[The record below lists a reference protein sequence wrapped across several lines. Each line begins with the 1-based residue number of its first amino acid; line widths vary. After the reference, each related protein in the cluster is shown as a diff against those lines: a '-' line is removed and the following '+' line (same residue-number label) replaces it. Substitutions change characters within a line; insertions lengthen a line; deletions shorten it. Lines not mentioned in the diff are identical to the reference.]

1 MAEDERERRE
11 WLSRREL
18 LRRAGLG
25 TAVLLYSGAAAKTSV
40 AGAPKYAKKELRN
53 TLKIIQWRHFVPA
66 YDTWLDSKYIKI
78 WGNKND
84 TDVIVDHINLTDL
97 PARAASEVAAR
108 SGHDLF
114 QHLSPPAAFED
125 QVINL
130 KDVVQDVTKKL
141 GKPKG
146 LARRSTY
153 NPKTKKWFGFADNYV
168 PDPVHFRRDWWGEAG
183 VRPTTWEN
191 VLRGAAKL
199 KADGHPIGIGM
210 SNELDSNMALIAL
223 MQCFGAYIQNADA
236 QVTLNTK
243 QTRDAVSF
251 MAELYR
257 RGMTSDVFAWVPAS
271 NNNAFLAGR
280 ISLAF
285 NAISILRTAE
295 GQNPTL
301 AQNTAILPIPRGPKQ
316 ALGLEHVMGVYT
328 IWKFA
333 KNKAAAQKFIIDL
346 CTTYQQAFTNS
357 KFYNFPSFPQQ
368 VKNVQRQLAQDKHKP
383 LGKYTIL
390 GTIANKYTHNVGY
403 PGFSNA
409 AIDEL
414 FNTYLIPQMFAQ
426 VAQKKMS
433 AADAASA
440 ADQQIRQIYAK
451 WRKRKKI

>member
-168 PDPVHFRRDWWGEAG
+168 PDPVHYRRDWWGEAG

-301 AQNTAILPIPRGPKQ
+301 AQSTAILPIPRGPKQ

-333 KNKAAAQKFIIDL
+333 ANKALAKKYIRD
-346 CTTYQQAFTNS
+346 QQLQYIGHFLNS
-357 KFYNFPSFPQQ
+357 KFYNFPAWPKA
-368 VKNVQRQLAQDKHKP
+368 VPNIKKKLARDP
-383 LGKYTIL
+383 SGKYTVLDKISR
-390 GTIANKYTHNVGY
+390 TATTNVGF
-403 PGFSNA
+403 PGYSNA
-409 AIDEL
+409 AIDEI
-414 FNTYLIPQMFAQ
+414 FNTNLIPQMFAQ
-426 VAQKKMS
+426 VAQGNKS
-433 AADAASA
+433 AAESVRDTTGEV
-440 ADQQIRQIYAK
+440 QRIFRK
-451 WRKRKKI
+451 WRGRGKI

>member
-25 TAVLLYSGAAAKTSV
+25 TAVLLYSGAAAKTSA
-40 AGAPKYAKKELRN
+40 AGVPKFRHKELAK
-53 TLKIIQWRHFVPA
+53 TLRIIQWRHFVPA
-66 YDTWLDSKYIKI
+66 YDTWFDNTYTKI
-78 WGNKND
+78 WGRKND
-84 TDVIVDHINLTDL
+84 CEVIVDHINLTDL
-97 PARAASEVAAR
+97 PARAASEVSSR
-108 SGHDLF
+108 SGHDIF

-125 QVINL
+125 QVLNL
-130 KDVVQDVTKKL
+130 KDVVQDVNQKL
-141 GKPKG
+141 GPMKG

-153 NPKTKKWFGFADNYV
+153 NPKTKKWFGMADNYV
-168 PDPVHFRRDWWGEAG
+168 PDPVHYRRDWWGEAG

-243 QTRDAVSF
+243 QTRAAVSF

-295 GQNPTL
+295 GQNPAL
-301 AQNTAILPIPRGPKQ
+301 ARNTAILPIPKGPKQ
-316 ALGLEHVMGVYT
+316 ALGLEHVMGVHT

-333 KNKAAAQKFIIDL
+333 QEKALAKKYIRD
-346 CTTYQQAFTNS
+346 QQLAYIGHFLNS
-357 KFYNFPSFPQQ
+357 KFYNFPAWPKA
-368 VKNVQRQLAQDKHKP
+368 VPNIKKKLQRDP
-383 LGKYTIL
+383 SGKYTVLDRISR
-390 GTIANKYTHNVGY
+390 TATTNVGF
-403 PGFSNA
+403 PGYSNA
-409 AIDEL
+409 AIDEV
-414 FNTYLIPQMFAQ
+414 FNTWLIPQMFAQ
-426 VAQKKMS
+426 VAQGNKS
-433 AADAASA
+433 AAESVRDTTSEVRR
-440 ADQQIRQIYAK
+440 IFRK
-451 WRKRKKI
+451 WRGRGKI

>member
-1 MAEDERERRE
+1 MAEDEQERRE

-40 AGAPKYAKKELRN
+40 AGAPKFRHKELAK
-53 TLKIIQWRHFVPA
+53 TLRIIQWRHFVPA
-66 YDTWLDSKYIKI
+66 YDTWFDNTYTKV
-78 WGNKND
+78 WGRKND
-84 TDVIVDHINLTDL
+84 CEVIVDHINLTDL

-108 SGHDLF
+108 SGHDIF

-130 KDVVQDVTKKL
+130 RDVVQDVTKKL
-141 GKPKG
+141 GPQKG

-153 NPKTKKWFGFADNYV
+153 NPKTKKWFGMADNYV
-168 PDPVHFRRDWWGEAG
+168 PDPVHYRRDWWGEAG

-223 MQCFGAYIQNADA
+223 MQCFGSFIQNKDA

-295 GQNPTL
+295 GQNPSL
-301 AQNTAILPIPRGPKQ
+301 AQNTSILPIPKGPRQ
-316 ALGLEHVMGVYT
+316 ALGLEHVMGVHT

-333 KNKAAAQKFIIDL
+333 QEKALAKKYIRD
-346 CTTYQQAFTNS
+346 QQLQYIGHFLNS
-357 KFYNFPSFPQQ
+357 KFYNFPAWPKA
-368 VKNVQRQLAQDKHKP
+368 VPNIKKKLQRDP
-383 LGKYTIL
+383 SGKYTVLDRISR
-390 GTIANKYTHNVGY
+390 TATTNVGF
-403 PGFSNA
+403 PGYSNA
-409 AIDEL
+409 AIDEV
-414 FNTYLIPQMFAQ
+414 FNTWLIPQMFAQ
-426 VAQKKMS
+426 VAQGDKS
-433 AADAASA
+433 AADSVRDTTAEVRR
-440 ADQQIRQIYAK
+440 IFRK
-451 WRKRKKI
+451 WRARGKI

>member
-25 TAVLLYSGAAAKTSV
+25 TAVLLYSGAAPKTSV
-40 AGAPKYAKKELRN
+40 AGVPKFRRRELQK
-53 TLKIIQWRHFVPA
+53 TLRIIQWRHFVPA
-66 YDTWLDSKYIKI
+66 YDTWFDNTYTKI
-78 WGNKND
+78 WGRRND
-84 TDVIVDHINLTDL
+84 CEVIVDHINLTDL

-108 SGHDLF
+108 SGHDIF

-125 QVINL
+125 QVLNL
-130 KDVVQDVTKKL
+130 KDVVQDVNQKL
-141 GKPKG
+141 GRMKG
-146 LARRSTY
+146 VSRRSTY
-153 NPKTKKWFGFADNYV
+153 NPKTKKWFGMADNYV
-168 PDPVHFRRDWWGEAG
+168 PDPVHYRRDWWGEAG

-243 QTRDAVSF
+243 QTRAAVQY

-295 GQNPTL
+295 DQNPTL
-301 AQNTAILPIPRGPKQ
+301 ARNTAILPVPRGPKQ
-316 ALGLEHVMGVYT
+316 ALGLEHVMGVHT

-333 KNKAAAQKFIIDL
+333 QEKALAKKYIRD
-346 CTTYQQAFTNS
+346 QQLQYIGHFLNS
-357 KFYNFPSFPQQ
+357 KYYNFPAWPKA
-368 VKNVQRQLAQDKHKP
+368 VPNIKKKLQRDP
-383 LGKYTIL
+383 SGKYAVLDKISRTA
-390 GTIANKYTHNVGY
+390 TTNVGF
-403 PGFSNA
+403 PGYSNA
-409 AIDEL
+409 AIDEV
-414 FNTYLIPQMFAQ
+414 FNTWLIPQMFAQ
-426 VAQKKMS
+426 VAQGNKS
-433 AADAASA
+433 AADSVRDTTAEVRR
-440 ADQQIRQIYAK
+440 IFRK
-451 WRKRKKI
+451 WRGRGKI

>member
-25 TAVLLYSGAAAKTSV
+25 SAVLLYSGAAPKTAVAAVPKFRHWELAKT
-40 AGAPKYAKKELRN
+40 LR
-53 TLKIIQWRHFVPA
+53 IIQWRHFVPA
-66 YDTWLDSKYIKI
+66 YDTWFDNTYTKV
-78 WGNKND
+78 WGRKND
-84 TDVIVDHINLTDL
+84 TEVIVDHINLTDL

-108 SGHDLF
+108 SGHDIF

-125 QVINL
+125 QVLNL
-130 KDVVQDVTKKL
+130 RDVVQDVTKKL
-141 GKPKG
+141 GPMKG

-153 NPKTKKWFGFADNYV
+153 NPKTKKWFGMADNYV
-168 PDPVHFRRDWWGEAG
+168 PDPVHYRRDWWGEAG
-183 VRPTTWEN
+183 VRPTTWDN
-191 VLRGAAKL
+191 VLKGAAKL

-243 QTRDAVSF
+243 QTRDAVQY
-251 MAELYR
+251 MANLYR

-301 AQNTAILPIPRGPKQ
+301 ARDTAILPIPRGPKQ
-316 ALGLEHVMGVYT
+316 ALGLEHVMGVHT

-333 KNKAAAQKFIIDL
+333 QEKALAKKYIRD
-346 CTTYQQAFTNS
+346 QQLQYIGHFLNS
-357 KFYNFPSFPQQ
+357 KFYNFPAWPKA
-368 VKNVQRQLAQDKHKP
+368 VPNIKKKLQRDP
-383 LGKYTIL
+383 SGKYTVLDRISR
-390 GTIANKYTHNVGY
+390 TATTNVGF
-403 PGFSNA
+403 PGYSNA
-409 AIDEL
+409 AIDEV
-414 FNTYLIPQMFAQ
+414 FNKFLIPQMFAQ
-426 VAQKKMS
+426 VAQGDKS
-433 AADAASA
+433 AADSVR
-440 ADQQIRQIYAK
+440 DTTNEVRRIFRK
-451 WRKRKKI
+451 WRGRGKI

>member
-25 TAVLLYSGAAAKTSV
+25 TAVLLYSGAAPKTSV
-40 AGAPKYAKKELRN
+40 AGVPRFRHRELAKTLR
-53 TLKIIQWRHFVPA
+53 IIQWRHFVPA
-66 YDTWLDSKYIKI
+66 YDTWFDNTYTKV
-78 WGNKND
+78 WGRKND
-84 TDVIVDHINLTDL
+84 CEVIVDHINLTDL

-108 SGHDLF
+108 SGHDIF

-125 QVINL
+125 QVLNL
-130 KDVVQDVTKKL
+130 KDVIQDVTKKL
-141 GKPKG
+141 GPMKG
-146 LARRSTY
+146 LARRSSY
-153 NPKTKKWFGFADNYV
+153 NPKTKKWFGMADNYV
-168 PDPVHFRRDWWGEAG
+168 PDPVHYRRDWWGEAG

-223 MQCFGAYIQNADA
+223 MQCYGAYIQNDNA

-301 AQNTAILPIPRGPKQ
+301 ARNTAILPIPKGPKQ
-316 ALGLEHVMGVYT
+316 ALGLEHVMGVHT

-333 KNKAAAQKFIIDL
+333 QEKALAKKYIRD
-346 CTTYQQAFTNS
+346 QQLQYIGHFLNS
-357 KFYNFPSFPQQ
+357 KFYNFPAWPKA
-368 VKNVQRQLAQDKHKP
+368 VPNIKKKLQRDP
-383 LGKYTIL
+383 SGKYAVLDQISRTA
-390 GTIANKYTHNVGY
+390 TTNVGF
-403 PGFSNA
+403 PGYSNA
-409 AIDEL
+409 AIDEV
-414 FNTYLIPQMFAQ
+414 FNTWLIPQMFAE
-426 VAQKKMS
+426 VAQGKKS
-433 AADAASA
+433 AAESVRDTTGEVRR
-440 ADQQIRQIYAK
+440 IFRK
-451 WRKRKKI
+451 WRARGKI

>member
-25 TAVLLYSGAAAKTSV
+25 TAVLVYSGAAPKTSV
-40 AGAPKYAKKELRN
+40 AGVPKFRHRELQK
-53 TLKIIQWRHFVPA
+53 TLRIIQWRHFVPA
-66 YDTWLDSKYIKI
+66 YDTWFDNTYTKV
-78 WGNKND
+78 WGRKND
-84 TDVIVDHINLTDL
+84 TEVIVDHINLTDL

-108 SGHDLF
+108 SGHDIF

-125 QVINL
+125 QVLNL
-130 KDVVQDVTKKL
+130 RDVVQDVTKKL
-141 GKPKG
+141 GPMKG

-153 NPKTKKWFGFADNYV
+153 NPKTKKWFGMADNYV
-168 PDPVHFRRDWWGEAG
+168 PDPVHYRRDWWGEAG

-191 VLRGAAKL
+191 VLRGAARL

-243 QTRDAVSF
+243 QTRAAVQY

-295 GQNPTL
+295 GQNPAL
-301 AQNTAILPIPRGPKQ
+301 AQNTGILPIPRGPKQ
-316 ALGLEHVMGVYT
+316 ALGLEHVMGVHT

-333 KNKAAAQKFIIDL
+333 QEKALAKKYIRD
-346 CTTYQQAFTNS
+346 QQLQYIGHFLNS
-357 KFYNFPSFPQQ
+357 KYYNFPAWPKA
-368 VKNVQRQLAQDKHKP
+368 VPNIKKKLQRDP
-383 LGKYTIL
+383 SGKYTVLDKISK
-390 GTIANKYTHNVGY
+390 TATTNVGF
-403 PGFSNA
+403 PGYSNA
-409 AIDEL
+409 AIDEV
-414 FNTYLIPQMFAQ
+414 FNTFLIPQMFAQ
-426 VAQKKMS
+426 VAQGNKS
-433 AADAASA
+433 AADSVR
-440 ADQQIRQIYAK
+440 DTTNEVRRIFRK
-451 WRKRKKI
+451 WRGRGKI

>member
-25 TAVLLYSGAAAKTSV
+25 TAVLLYSGAAPKTSV
-40 AGAPKYAKKELRN
+40 AGVPKFRHRELQK
-53 TLKIIQWRHFVPA
+53 TLRIIQWRHFVPA
-66 YDTWLDSKYIKI
+66 YDTWFDNTYTKV
-78 WGNKND
+78 WGRKND
-84 TDVIVDHINLTDL
+84 TEVIVDHINLTDL

-108 SGHDLF
+108 SGHDIF

-125 QVINL
+125 QVLNL

-141 GKPKG
+141 GPMKG

-153 NPKTKKWFGFADNYV
+153 NPKTKKWFGMADNYV
-168 PDPVHFRRDWWGEAG
+168 PDPVHYRRDWWGEAG
-183 VRPTTWEN
+183 VRPTTWDN
-191 VLRGAAKL
+191 VLKGAAKL

-243 QTRDAVSF
+243 QTRDAVQY
-251 MAELYR
+251 MANLYR

-295 GQNPTL
+295 DQNPTL
-301 AQNTAILPIPRGPKQ
+301 ARNTAILPIPRGPKQ
-316 ALGLEHVMGVYT
+316 ALGLEHVMGVHT

-333 KNKAAAQKFIIDL
+333 QEKALAKKYIRD
-346 CTTYQQAFTNS
+346 QQLQYIGHFLNS
-357 KFYNFPSFPQQ
+357 KYYNFPAWPRA
-368 VKNVQRQLAQDKHKP
+368 VPNIRKKLQRDP
-383 LGKYTIL
+383 SGKYAVLDRISKTA
-390 GTIANKYTHNVGY
+390 TTNVGF
-403 PGFSNA
+403 PGYSNA
-409 AIDEL
+409 AIDEV
-414 FNTYLIPQMFAQ
+414 FNKFLIPQMFAQ
-426 VAQKKMS
+426 VAQGNKS
-433 AADAASA
+433 AAESVRDTTTEVRR
-440 ADQQIRQIYAK
+440 IFRK
-451 WRKRKKI
+451 WRGRGKI

>member
-25 TAVLLYSGAAAKTSV
+25 TAVLLYSGAAPKTSV
-40 AGAPKYAKKELRN
+40 AGVPKFRHKELAK
-53 TLKIIQWRHFVPA
+53 TLRIIQWRHFVPA
-66 YDTWLDSKYIKI
+66 YDTWFDNTYTKV
-78 WGNKND
+78 WGRKND
-84 TDVIVDHINLTDL
+84 CEVIVDHINLTDL

-108 SGHDLF
+108 SGHDIF

-141 GKPKG
+141 GPQKG

-153 NPKTKKWFGFADNYV
+153 NPKTKKWFGMADNYV
-168 PDPVHFRRDWWGEAG
+168 PDPVHYRRDWWGEAG

-223 MQCFGAYIQNADA
+223 MQCYGAFIQNADA

-243 QTRDAVSF
+243 QTRQAVQY

-295 GQNPTL
+295 GQNPSL
-301 AQNTAILPIPRGPKQ
+301 AQNTAILPIPKGPRQ
-316 ALGLEHVMGVYT
+316 ALGLEHVMGVHT

-333 KNKAAAQKFIIDL
+333 QEKALAKKYIRD
-346 CTTYQQAFTNS
+346 QQLQYIGHFLNS
-357 KFYNFPSFPQQ
+357 KFYNFPAWPKA
-368 VKNVQRQLAQDKHKP
+368 VPNIKKKLQRDP
-383 LGKYTIL
+383 SGKYTVLDRISR
-390 GTIANKYTHNVGY
+390 TATTNVGH
-403 PGFSNA
+403 PGYSNA
-409 AIDEL
+409 AIDEV
-414 FNTYLIPQMFAQ
+414 FNTWLIPQMFAQ
-426 VAQKKMS
+426 VAQGNKS
-433 AADAASA
+433 AADSVRETTAEVRR
-440 ADQQIRQIYAK
+440 IFRK
-451 WRKRKKI
+451 WRARGKI

>member
-40 AGAPKYAKKELRN
+40 AGVPRFRHKELAK
-53 TLKIIQWRHFVPA
+53 TLRIIQWRHFVPA
-66 YDTWLDSKYIKI
+66 YDTWFDNTYTKV
-78 WGNKND
+78 WGRKND
-84 TDVIVDHINLTDL
+84 CEVIVDHINLTDL

-108 SGHDLF
+108 SGHDIF

-125 QVINL
+125 QVLNL
-130 KDVVQDVTKKL
+130 KDVVQDVNQKL
-141 GKPKG
+141 GRMKG

-153 NPKTKKWFGFADNYV
+153 NPKTKKWFGMADNYV
-168 PDPVHFRRDWWGEAG
+168 PDPVHYRRDWWGEAG
-183 VRPTTWEN
+183 VRPTTWDN
-191 VLRGAAKL
+191 VLKGAAKL

-243 QTRDAVSF
+243 QTRDAVQY
-251 MAELYR
+251 MANLYR

-295 GQNPTL
+295 GQNPAL

-316 ALGLEHVMGVYT
+316 ALGLEHVMGVHT

-333 KNKAAAQKFIIDL
+333 QEKALAKKYIRD
-346 CTTYQQAFTNS
+346 QQLQYIGHFLNS
-357 KFYNFPSFPQQ
+357 KFYNFPAWPKA
-368 VKNVQRQLAQDKHKP
+368 VPNIKKKLARDP
-383 LGKYTIL
+383 SGKYTVLDRISR
-390 GTIANKYTHNVGY
+390 TATTNVGF
-403 PGFSNA
+403 PGYSNA
-409 AIDEL
+409 AIDEV
-414 FNTYLIPQMFAQ
+414 FNTFLIPQMFAE
-426 VAQKKMS
+426 VAQGNKS
-433 AADAASA
+433 AAESVRDTTNEVRR
-440 ADQQIRQIYAK
+440 IFRK
-451 WRKRKKI
+451 WRGRGKI

>member
-25 TAVLLYSGAAAKTSV
+25 TAVLLYSGAAPKTSV
-40 AGAPKYAKKELRN
+40 AGVPKFRHKELQK
-53 TLKIIQWRHFVPA
+53 TLRIIQWRHFVPA
-66 YDTWLDSKYIKI
+66 YDTWFDNTYTKV
-78 WGNKND
+78 WGRKND
-84 TDVIVDHINLTDL
+84 TEVIVDHINLTDL

-108 SGHDLF
+108 SGHDIF

-125 QVINL
+125 QVLNL

-141 GKPKG
+141 GPMKG

-153 NPKTKKWFGFADNYV
+153 NPKTKKWFGMADNYV
-168 PDPVHFRRDWWGEAG
+168 PDPVHYRRDWWGEAG
-183 VRPTTWEN
+183 VRPTTWDN
-191 VLRGAAKL
+191 VLKGAAKL

-243 QTRDAVSF
+243 QTRDAVQY
-251 MAELYR
+251 MANLYR

-295 GQNPTL
+295 AQNPTL
-301 AQNTAILPIPRGPKQ
+301 ARNTAILPIPSGPKQ
-316 ALGLEHVMGVYT
+316 ALGLEHVMGVHT

-333 KNKAAAQKFIIDL
+333 QEKALAKKYIRD
-346 CTTYQQAFTNS
+346 QQLQYIGHFLNS
-357 KFYNFPSFPQQ
+357 KYYNFPAWPKA
-368 VKNVQRQLAQDKHKP
+368 VPNIRKKLQRDP
-383 LGKYTIL
+383 SGKYAVLDNISRTA
-390 GTIANKYTHNVGY
+390 TTNVGF
-403 PGFSNA
+403 PGYSNA
-409 AIDEL
+409 AIDEV
-414 FNTYLIPQMFAQ
+414 FNTFLIPQMFAQ
-426 VAQKKMS
+426 VAQGNKS
-433 AADAASA
+433 AAESVRDTTTEVRR
-440 ADQQIRQIYAK
+440 IFRK
-451 WRKRKKI
+451 WRGRGKI

>member
-25 TAVLLYSGAAAKTSV
+25 TAVLLYSGAAPKTSV
-40 AGAPKYAKKELRN
+40 AGVPKFRHKELAK
-53 TLKIIQWRHFVPA
+53 TLRIIQWRHFVPA
-66 YDTWLDSKYIKI
+66 YDTWFDNTYTKV
-78 WGNKND
+78 WGRKND
-84 TDVIVDHINLTDL
+84 CEVIVDHILLTDL
-97 PARAASEVAAR
+97 PSRAASEVASR
-108 SGHDLF
+108 SGHDIF

-125 QVINL
+125 QVLNL

-141 GKPKG
+141 GPMKG

-153 NPKTKKWFGFADNYV
+153 NPKTKKWFGMADNYV
-168 PDPVHFRRDWWGEAG
+168 PDPVHYRRDWWGEAG

-223 MQCFGAYIQNADA
+223 MQCFGAFIQNKDA

-295 GQNPTL
+295 GQNPAL
-301 AQNTAILPIPRGPKQ
+301 AQNTAILPIPKGPRQ
-316 ALGLEHVMGVYT
+316 ALGLEHVMGVHT

-333 KNKAAAQKFIIDL
+333 QEKALAKKYIRD
-346 CTTYQQAFTNS
+346 QQLAYIGHFLNS
-357 KFYNFPSFPQQ
+357 KFYNFPAWPKA
-368 VKNVQRQLAQDKHKP
+368 VPNIRKKLARDP
-383 LGKYTIL
+383 SGKYTVLDRISR
-390 GTIANKYTHNVGY
+390 TATTNVGH
-403 PGFSNA
+403 PGYSNA
-409 AIDEL
+409 AIDEV
-414 FNTYLIPQMFAQ
+414 FNTWLIPQMFAQ
-426 VAQKKMS
+426 VAQGNKS
-433 AADAASA
+433 AAESVRDTTTEVRR
-440 ADQQIRQIYAK
+440 IFRK
-451 WRKRKKI
+451 WRGRGKI

>member
-25 TAVLLYSGAAAKTSV
+25 TAVLLYSGAAPKTSV
-40 AGAPKYAKKELRN
+40 AGVPKFRHRELQK
-53 TLKIIQWRHFVPA
+53 TLRIIQWRHFVPA
-66 YDTWLDSKYIKI
+66 YDTWFDNTYTKV
-78 WGNKND
+78 WGRKND
-84 TDVIVDHINLTDL
+84 TEVIVDHINLTDL

-108 SGHDLF
+108 SGHDIF

-125 QVINL
+125 QVLNL

-141 GKPKG
+141 GPMKG

-153 NPKTKKWFGFADNYV
+153 NPKTKKWFGMADNYV
-168 PDPVHFRRDWWGEAG
+168 PDPVHYRRDWWGEAG
-183 VRPTTWEN
+183 VRPTTWDN
-191 VLRGAAKL
+191 VLKGAAKL

-243 QTRDAVSF
+243 QTRDAVQY
-251 MAELYR
+251 MANLYR

-285 NAISILRTAE
+285 NAISIMRTAE
-295 GQNPTL
+295 GQNATL

-316 ALGLEHVMGVYT
+316 ALGLEHVMGVHT

-333 KNKAAAQKFIIDL
+333 QEKALAKKYIRD
-346 CTTYQQAFTNS
+346 QQLQYIGHFLNS
-357 KFYNFPSFPQQ
+357 KFYNFPAWPKA
-368 VKNVQRQLAQDKHKP
+368 VPNIKKKLQRDP
-383 LGKYTIL
+383 SGKYAVLDRISRTA
-390 GTIANKYTHNVGY
+390 TTNVGF
-403 PGFSNA
+403 PGYSNA
-409 AIDEL
+409 AIDEV
-414 FNTYLIPQMFAQ
+414 FNTFLIPQMFAQ
-426 VAQKKMS
+426 VAQGNKS
-433 AADAASA
+433 AAESVRDTTNEVRR
-440 ADQQIRQIYAK
+440 IFRK
-451 WRKRKKI
+451 WRGRGKI

>member
-25 TAVLLYSGAAAKTSV
+25 TAVLLYSGAAPKTSV
-40 AGAPKYAKKELRN
+40 AGVPKFRHKELAK
-53 TLKIIQWRHFVPA
+53 TLRIIQWRHFVPA
-66 YDTWLDSKYIKI
+66 YDTWFDNTYTKI
-78 WGNKND
+78 WGRKND
-84 TDVIVDHINLTDL
+84 CEVIVDHILLTDL
-97 PARAASEVAAR
+97 PSRAASEVSSR
-108 SGHDLF
+108 SGHDIF

-130 KDVVQDVTKKL
+130 KDVVQDVNQKL
-141 GKPKG
+141 GRMKG

-153 NPKTKKWFGFADNYV
+153 NPKTKKWFGMADNYV
-168 PDPVHFRRDWWGEAG
+168 PDPVHYRRDWWGEAG

-223 MQCFGAYIQNADA
+223 MQCYGAYIQNADA

-295 GQNPTL
+295 GQNPAL
-301 AQNTAILPIPRGPKQ
+301 ANNTAILPIPKGPKQ
-316 ALGLEHVMGVYT
+316 ALGLEHVMGVHT

-333 KNKAAAQKFIIDL
+333 REKPLAKKYIRD
-346 CTTYQQAFTNS
+346 QQLAYIGHFLNS
-357 KFYNFPSFPQQ
+357 KFYNFPAWPKA
-368 VKNVQRQLAQDKHKP
+368 VPNIKKKLARDP
-383 LGKYTIL
+383 SGKYTVLDRISR
-390 GTIANKYTHNVGY
+390 TATTNVGF
-403 PGFSNA
+403 PGYSNA
-409 AIDEL
+409 AIDEV
-414 FNTYLIPQMFAQ
+414 FNTWLIPQMFAQ
-426 VAQKKMS
+426 VAQGNKS
-433 AADAASA
+433 AAESVRDTTSEVRR
-440 ADQQIRQIYAK
+440 IFKK
-451 WRKRKKI
+451 WRGRGKI

>member
-25 TAVLLYSGAAAKTSV
+25 TAVLLYSGAAPKTSV
-40 AGAPKYAKKELRN
+40 AGVPKFRHRELQK
-53 TLKIIQWRHFVPA
+53 TLRIIQWRHFVPA
-66 YDTWLDSKYIKI
+66 YDTWFDNTYTKV
-78 WGNKND
+78 WGRKND
-84 TDVIVDHINLTDL
+84 TEVIVDHINLTDL

-108 SGHDLF
+108 SGHDIF

-125 QVINL
+125 QVLNL

-141 GKPKG
+141 GPMKG

-153 NPKTKKWFGFADNYV
+153 NPKTKKWFGMADNYV
-168 PDPVHFRRDWWGEAG
+168 PDPVHYRRDWWGEAG
-183 VRPTTWEN
+183 VRPTTWDN
-191 VLRGAAKL
+191 VLKGAAKL
-199 KADGHPIGIGM
+199 KADSHPIGIGM

-243 QTRDAVSF
+243 QTRDAVQY
-251 MAELYR
+251 MANLYR

-295 GQNPTL
+295 DQNPTL
-301 AQNTAILPIPRGPKQ
+301 ARNTAILPIPRGPKQ
-316 ALGLEHVMGVYT
+316 ALGLEHVMGVHT

-333 KNKAAAQKFIIDL
+333 QEKALAKKYIRD
-346 CTTYQQAFTNS
+346 QQLQYIGHFLNS
-357 KFYNFPSFPQQ
+357 KYYNFPAWPRA
-368 VKNVQRQLAQDKHKP
+368 VPNIRKKLQRDP
-383 LGKYTIL
+383 SGKYAVLDRISKTA
-390 GTIANKYTHNVGY
+390 TTNVGF
-403 PGFSNA
+403 PGYSNA
-409 AIDEL
+409 AIDEV
-414 FNTYLIPQMFAQ
+414 FNKFLIPQMFAQ
-426 VAQKKMS
+426 VAQGNKS
-433 AADAASA
+433 AAESVRDTTTEVRR
-440 ADQQIRQIYAK
+440 IFRK
-451 WRKRKKI
+451 WRGRGKI